1 MITLIKGI
9 KREEIDVELNEGSFH
24 NGRAN
29 VMRFIGKKN
38 MKVLKLIIILSLIN
52 PDGVFSQSYTSYLS
66 GNPSDLITKPNGGI
80 CLMGGSSENDEAM
93 KWFLQRA
100 NGGDVLVLRA
110 SGSDGYNNYMFSELG
125 INLNSVET
133 IVFHDSTASNERD
146 IHRKIQQ
153 AEAIWLAGGD
163 QWDYVSYW
171 RNTPI
176 DSLINEGI
184 QNRNIVI
191 GGTSAGMAVMGG
203 YYFSA
208 KNNTITSQE
217 ALANPYH
224 LSVTVDS
231 AKFISNEILSDVI
244 TDTHYSNR
252 NRKGRQVTFLSRI
265 LVDYGV
271 RAKGIACDEKI
282 AVCIENNGRAKV
294 YGNYPQA
301 EHKAYFIQLNNEIP
315 NILPENCTNRAVL
328 NWKLD
333 GNPIKVYAVHGTM
346 NGANTFDLSD
356 WKTGVGGAWENWYFE
371 EGLLMIEKEN

>member
-224 LSVTVDS
+224 LSVTVD
-231 AKFISNEILSDVI
+231 
-244 TDTHYSNR
+244 
-252 NRKGRQVTFLSRI
+252 
-265 LVDYGV
+265 
-271 RAKGIACDEKI
+271 
-282 AVCIENNGRAKV
+282 
-294 YGNYPQA
+294 
-301 EHKAYFIQLNNEIP
+301 
-315 NILPENCTNRAVL
+315 
-328 NWKLD
+328 
-333 GNPIKVYAVHGTM
+333 
-346 NGANTFDLSD
+346 
-356 WKTGVGGAWENWYFE
+356 
-371 EGLLMIEKEN
+371 